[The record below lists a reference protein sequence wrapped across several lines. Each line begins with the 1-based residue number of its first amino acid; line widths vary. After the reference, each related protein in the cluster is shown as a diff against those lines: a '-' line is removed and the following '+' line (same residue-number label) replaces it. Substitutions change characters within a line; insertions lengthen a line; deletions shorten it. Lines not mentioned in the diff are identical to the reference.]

1 MGSLEVREM
10 EAFLAVADELHFG
23 RAGERLYL
31 SQSRVSQLL
40 QTLEH
45 RVGAR
50 LVERTSRRVRLTPLG
65 QNFLAELRPAY
76 AALQATVDDARC
88 AARGVHGL
96 LRIGFQGSSND
107 RLMTAIGLFHRSH
120 PECSTELVEVPL
132 CDPFG
137 ALQRDEVDVAVVLL
151 PIAEQDLVL
160 GQVFSEQSQ
169 TLAVASGHPFA
180 RRTVLSVEDLAECP
194 LIGVR
199 GPAPQYWRRAQSLDI
214 TPAGRPVPAGPTV
227 GTLAEGL
234 AMVATGQGTMLLCN
248 AAAQEHGRRS
258 VTFVPVTGVA
268 GSRLGLVWHRNRE
281 TARVTAFAHAVS
293 AATETACR
301 TAIEQSA

>member
-40 QTLEH
+40 RTLEH
-45 RVGAR
+45 RVGAP

-65 QNFLAELRPAY
+65 EGFLAELRPAY
-76 AALQATVDDARC
+76 TALQATMEGVRS
-88 AARGVHGL
+88 AARGVQGL

-107 RLMTAIGLFHRSH
+107 RLMAAIAVFHRRY
-120 PECSTELVEVPL
+120 PECSTQLVEVPL
-132 CDPFG
+132 ADPFG

-151 PIAEQDLVL
+151 PIAEEDLVL
-160 GQVFSEQSQ
+160 GQVFSEEPQ
-169 TLAVASGHPFA
+169 TLAVASDHPFA
-180 RRTVLSVEDLAECP
+180 RRTVLSAEDLAECT

-199 GPAPQYWRRAQSLDI
+199 GPAPHYWRRAQSLDV
-214 TPAGRPVPAGPTV
+214 TPGGRPVPAGPTV

-234 AMVATGQGTMLLCN
+234 AMVATGQGAMLLCN

-258 VTFVPVTGVA
+258 VTFIPVTGVES
-268 GSRLGLVWHRNRE
+268 SRLGLVWHRNRE
-281 TARVTAFAHAVS
+281 TARVTAFAQAVS
-293 AATETACR
+293 NSPASLSNIR
-301 TAIEQSA
+301 SILR